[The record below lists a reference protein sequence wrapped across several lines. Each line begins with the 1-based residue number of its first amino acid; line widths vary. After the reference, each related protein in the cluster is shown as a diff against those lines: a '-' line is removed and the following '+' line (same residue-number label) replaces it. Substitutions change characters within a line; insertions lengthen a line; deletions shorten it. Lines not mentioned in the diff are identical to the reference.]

1 MKLLRLLNFTFKKM
15 GNIPT
20 SVKERLERSK
30 MDGYVE
36 LDLRECNLKK
46 FPYQIFKRKDLST
59 LKKLNVSKNF
69 IGKNAVDFF

>member
-1 MKLLRLLNFTFKKM
+1 M

-46 FPYQIFKRKDLST
+46 FPYQIFKRKDLSP
-59 LKKLNVSKNF
+59 LRKLNVSKNF
-69 IGKNAVDFF
+69 IGKRNMQKFFLRRL